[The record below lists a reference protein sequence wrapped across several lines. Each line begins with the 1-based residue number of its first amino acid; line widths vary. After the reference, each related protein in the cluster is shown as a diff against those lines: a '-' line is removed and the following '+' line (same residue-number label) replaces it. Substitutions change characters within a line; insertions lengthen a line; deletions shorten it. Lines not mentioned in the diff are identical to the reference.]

1 MGLIWAWDT
10 SFKNK
15 AVNNDNNDELGCR
28 VKTWPTMKDLVLK
41 TLLLIICLLAVSVIQ
56 ARGVYQEPEQFLDQV
71 FQGDVPEV
79 YKLWIERDM
88 VPEIRDILGRDLGAL
103 RVSYWQREQRTAW
116 ILEEIGKTLPITV
129 GIVVND
135 NNIETVKI
143 LIFRET
149 RGWEVRYPFFT
160 DQFTGLKLAE
170 DDELDEEID
179 GISGATLSVSAV
191 KRLAALALYFH
202 RIVNQ

>member
-1 MGLIWAWDT
+1 
-10 SFKNK
+10 
-15 AVNNDNNDELGCR
+15 
-28 VKTWPTMKDLVLK
+28 MKDLFPK
-41 TLLLIICLLAVSVIQ
+41 WSFFLISLLAVTAIH
-56 ARGVYQEPEQFLDQV
+56 ARGVYQEPDVFLEEV
-71 FQGDVPEV
+71 FQGKVPEV
-79 YKLWIERDM
+79 RKLWIQGELR
-88 VPEIRDILGRDLGAL
+88 PEIRNILGHDLGAL
-103 RVSYWQREQRTAW
+103 RVSYWQRDKRTAW

-135 NNIETVKI
+135 NNIEQVKI

-160 DQFTGLKLAE
+160 DQFNGRTLA
-170 DDELDEEID
+170 DDGELDEEID

-202 RIVNQ
+202 QLVDS